1 MKVLGIQLLKRKVGM
16 LENSVKAN
24 SALLTVIVPVLNEA
38 ETIPLF
44 FNRINPVLS
53 KIAKNYKVNLLFLN
67 NASTDKSFE
76 VISKIRQTSNF
87 VHLITMSSNVGY
99 QRSIECG
106 LRNARGDIFVV
117 IDVDCEDPPEMI
129 LQFID
134 HYEKGFDLVYGLRA
148 DRSES
153 KIMKLCRKYFYHIV
167 KGVSDDE
174 ILLYMAEFALLTS
187 EVRDATIA
195 SVDSFPF
202 LRSSMARVGFNRIG
216 ISYKRQPRIAGETHY
231 NLYGM
236 FVFAIA
242 SILSSTTFPLR
253 LPLYFMPWWTLGCVS
268 LVWSYSVAGNFF
280 YLLLL
285 TIMSCIYIGGT
296 LSSIALYLARTY
308 KNGLQRPNYFIHKRY
323 SFLQESL

>member
-1 MKVLGIQLLKRKVGM
+1 M
-16 LENSVKAN
+16 LENTLTVN
-24 SALLTVIVPVLNEA
+24 RPLLTVIVPVFNEA

-44 FNRINPVLS
+44 FNRIEPVLS
-53 KIAKNYKVNLLFLN
+53 RVAESYRVNLLFLN

-76 VISKIRQTSNF
+76 VISNIRQSVKF
-87 VHLITMSSNVGY
+87 VYLITLSSNVGY
-99 QRSIECG
+99 QKSIECG
-106 LRNARGDIFVV
+106 LRNAKGNIFVV
-117 IDVDCEDPPEMI
+117 IDVDCEDPPELI

-134 HYEKGFDLVYGLRA
+134 HYDKGFDLVYGLRA
-148 DRSES
+148 DRSENE
-153 KIMKLCRKYFYHIV
+153 IMKLCRKFFYHIV
-167 KGVSDDE
+167 RGVSDDE

-195 SVDSFPF
+195 SLDSFPF
-202 LRSSMARVGFNRIG
+202 LRSSMARVGFSRIG

-236 FVFAIA
+236 MVFAVA
-242 SILSSTTFPLR
+242 SILSSTTLPLR
-253 LPLYFMPWWTLGCVS
+253 LPLYLMPMWALGSTS
-268 LVWSYSVAGNFF
+268 LVWAYSISGNYV

-296 LSSIALYLARTY
+296 LSAIALYLARTY

-323 SFLQESL
+323 SFLQESLSEAE